1 MHNRISLISASL
13 MLAFA
18 PGWLAAQPSGLPV
31 TGAEDIFAPR
41 IILGTDRVVD
51 ADKGLGRIQGA
62 ATSFKFEEAPIVEVA
77 HVVLRDIAKVDY
89 VLHQPIAG
97 TVTLA
102 TRGEVSA
109 DQAVLLFEAALQANG
124 LQMARDSRG
133 VFHIGKP
140 DVLRGIVPSLRQAT
154 PGIPLPPGYGA
165 IVVPLMYIGAGEMA
179 TILRPMAPPDALV
192 RVDTVRNLLVLV
204 GSRNQ
209 AEGWLDV
216 VKTFDVDF
224 LKGMS
229 VGVFPLKHAST
240 KDIEAALRLLASS
253 GVSAAPATGGT
264 PTAAGAAAAKPAANV
279 VSGLSES
286 FPLYGALRVLPIER
300 LNSVLVVSPRAAYL
314 DEARAWIE
322 KLDRPSHNASDS
334 QLFVYPVQ
342 NGSAGHLAGVLGGLF
357 GTAGGGAVQQ
367 RPVASGV
374 APGLAVTSA
383 ATVGVGLGQGG
394 NAFTV
399 ANTQAARNS
408 VTQAQTGQQGAV
420 TLEQGVRL
428 MADEINNAVLVYGPR
443 VEYEK
448 IEATLKRLDV
458 PPTQVLIEASIVEV
472 TLGDDLKYGLQWV
485 FNDNTRNGLS
495 GVGVLSTLAGG
506 VLGGATSGFSY
517 TLSNTAG
524 NVRAVLNALAEK
536 SLVKVI
542 SSPSLMVLDNH
553 TASIN
558 VGNQQP
564 IRSAET
570 VTAGGNITSSIQ
582 YKDTGVSLAVT
593 PSVNAGNMVTMQLE
607 QAVTDV
613 GAVDAATGQ
622 RSFLQRNIA
631 SKVAVRSGET
641 LVLGGLIRDNSTTG
655 KSGIPLLQD
664 LPLVGN
670 LFGTNTSNG
679 NRTEL
684 LVVITP
690 RVLRSDRDV
699 RTIGVELRDKAKLL
713 FTGSMAEPIDRLFDI
728 PSAIQKP

>member
-179 TILRPMAPPDALV
+179 TILRPMTPPDALV

-408 VTQAQTGQQGAV
+408 VTKAQTGQQGAV

-443 VEYEK
+443 AEYEK

-495 GVGVLSTLAGG
+495 GAGVLSTLAGG

>member
-179 TILRPMAPPDALV
+179 TILRPMTPPDALV

>member
-253 GVSAAPATGGT
+253 GVSAAPATGGM

-408 VTQAQTGQQGAV
+408 VTQAQAGQQGAV

>member
-179 TILRPMAPPDALV
+179 TILRPMTPPDALV

-517 TLSNTAG
+517 TLSNAAG

-553 TASIN
+553 TASIT

-713 FTGSMAEPIDRLFDI
+713 FTGSIAEPIDRLFDI

>member
-179 TILRPMAPPDALV
+179 TILRPMTPPDALV

-517 TLSNTAG
+517 TLSNAAG

-553 TASIN
+553 TASIT

>member
-179 TILRPMAPPDALV
+179 TILRPMTPPDALV

-399 ANTQAARNS
+399 ANTQASRNS
-408 VTQAQTGQQGAV
+408 VAQAQAGQQGAV

-428 MADEINNAVLVYGPR
+428 MADEINNAVLVYGSR
-443 VEYEK
+443 SEYEK

-517 TLSNTAG
+517 TLSNAAG

>member
-179 TILRPMAPPDALV
+179 TILRPMTPPDALV

-264 PTAAGAAAAKPAANV
+264 PTAAGAAAAKPAVNV

-517 TLSNTAG
+517 TLSNAAG

-553 TASIN
+553 TASIT

-713 FTGSMAEPIDRLFDI
+713 FTGSIAEPIDRLFDI